1 MITVQSDQRVAR
13 LEGRDLFQ
21 RPSHPHGCVEARA
34 NINGHDV
41 VRSVLCQP
49 MFPVSLSFLP
59 GFLDKPVSASNIE
72 KRRASAVGASRQILI
87 GKHLSVAI
95 HFRKQVVNPGF
106 ARPSVWRARPAAL
119 AQSVISLW

>member
-41 VRSVLCQP
+41 VRSVLRQP
-49 MFPVSLSFLP
+49 MLPVASSLLP

-87 GKHLSVAI
+87 GKQLSVSI
-95 HFRKQVVNPGF
+95 YFRMQVVNPGF
-106 ARPSVWRARPAAL
+106 ARLSVFRARPAVL